1 MKKLM
6 KTTQGAQGKVRNATA
21 AAVAAGIIALGAV
34 ELVLLAIRC
43 AHGQGPAY
51 RLLDWF
57 YLANS
62 GDHMGAVLPA
72 HPLAMYCA
80 ITLLCLS
87 GMVAL
92 GVVGL
97 AAWIASVVARG
108 PSIRSP
114 RSA

>member
-1 MKKLM
+1 MN
-6 KTTQGAQGKVRNATA
+6 TTRSAQRKVRNATA
-21 AAVAAGIIALGAV
+21 AAVAAGIIALGTV
-34 ELVLLAIRC
+34 ELVTLAIHC

-57 YLANS
+57 YLVNS
-62 GDHMGAVLPA
+62 GDHIGAVLPA
-72 HPLAMYCA
+72 HPLAMYVA

-97 AAWIASVVARG
+97 AAWIASVVVRG
-108 PSIRSP
+108 PSVRSP
-114 RSA
+114 RAA